1 MRIKIKKISAFAQ
14 LPEYATPGAA
24 GFDLHACLDAEKD
37 FAVLEPG
44 HSMLIPTGLCMEIP
58 LGYEVQIR
66 PRSGLALKNQ
76 VTVLNSPGTIDCD
89 YRGPVGIILIN
100 HGEYKFVVNH
110 GDRIA
115 QGVLNKVS
123 GCAFKEVTDLDE
135 DTLRGTGGFGSTGIN
150 KIPEHGC

>member
-1 MRIKIKKISAFAQ
+1 MRIKIKKLSKFAQ
-14 LPEYATPGAA
+14 VPEYATSGAA
-24 GFDLHACLDAEKD
+24 GFDLYACLDAERD
-37 FAVLEPG
+37 FVVLEPG
-44 HSMLIPTGLCMEIP
+44 HSMLIPTGLSMELP

-76 VTVLNSPGTIDCD
+76 ITVLNSPGTIDCD
-89 YRGPVGIILIN
+89 YRGPIGIILIN

-123 GCAFKEVTDLDE
+123 GCVFKEVDSLE
-135 DTLRGTGGFGSTGIN
+135 DTQRGQEGFGSTGIN

>member
-1 MRIKIKKISAFAQ
+1 MRIKIKKLSKFAQ
-14 LPEYATPGAA
+14 VPEYATPGAA
-24 GFDLHACLDAEKD
+24 GFDLYACLDAEKD
-37 FAVLEPG
+37 YVVLEPG
-44 HSMLIPTGLCMEIP
+44 DSVLIPTGLSMELP

-89 YRGPVGIILIN
+89 YRGAVGVILIN
-100 HGEYKFVVNH
+100 HGRYKFVVHH

-123 GCAFKEVTDLDE
+123 GCVFKEVEELSSTQ
-135 DTLRGTGGFGSTGIN
+135 RGQEGFGSTGIN